1 VTFEKNIQD
10 LHGKLFNNKQTVH
23 LIPDFAEKKLNPKDY
38 LHHFMT
44 QIVIKYEDTK
54 TGEQCIFMSYIIQK
68 FIKYSKMKPR
78 DIKSLDNEN
87 TFMNIIEYLHNEQQK
102 LSLDNLPLG
111 IIR

>member
-1 VTFEKNIQD
+1 
-10 LHGKLFNNKQTVH
+10 
-23 LIPDFAEKKLNPKDY
+23 
-38 LHHFMT
+38 MT

-68 FIKYSKMKPR
+68 FIKYSKMKPK
-78 DIKSLDNEN
+78 DLKSLDNEN
-87 TFMNIIEYLHNEQQK
+87 TFMNIIEYLHNEEQK